1 MDKNFTNENPI
12 VVAVDIGT
20 TKVCA
25 MAGRRDLFG
34 RLEIL
39 AVGKVDSDGVLRGVV
54 SNIEKTVRAISDA
67 VRIVEQKL
75 QKTVTTV
82 HVGIAGQHIKSV
94 QHRGSKLRDNADVE
108 ISGQDI
114 RQLIMDMYK
123 LNLPPGDKIL
133 HVYPQEYSV
142 DNEQGVVDPIG
153 MSGVRLEANFHIIT
167 GQITAF
173 NNIVRC
179 VEKAGLRLADLTL
192 EPIASASSVLS
203 EEEKEAGIA
212 LVDIGGGTTDVCVYY
227 DGIIRH
233 AAIIPFGGNAVTRDI
248 KEGCNVMLNQA
259 EKLKTKFGYALADE
273 MYDDKIITIPGLKG
287 RENKEISQRNLAL
300 IIQARMEE
308 ILDYVML
315 EIEKSGYE
323 RKLTGGIVLTGGG
336 ALLNGVDKLT
346 ALHSGLESRI
356 GLPIEFLAHGYNA
369 NVSNPIYAT
378 TLGLLMEAIGH
389 VTMDEVEDKL
399 PAGRDTSRYEVE
411 LVGTPYSKG
420 SVLQAGAPQ
429 DTPTLGDPTQ
439 IQGEAGA
446 NPENEGIEQSGWMRR
461 VWDKIRNTMG
471 NDWDDEDLR

>member
-1 MDKNFTNENPI
+1 MDKNFTNKNPI

-20 TKVCA
+20 SKVCA
-25 MAGRRDLFG
+25 MAGRRDPFG

-39 AVGKVDSDGVLRGVV
+39 AVGKVESDGVLRGVV

-75 QKTVTTV
+75 QKTVRTV

-94 QHRGSKLRDNADVE
+94 QHRGSRLRDNADVE
-108 ISGQDI
+108 ISSQDI

-167 GQITAF
+167 GQITAS

-179 VEKAGLRLADLTL
+179 VEKAGLKLADLTL
-192 EPIASASSVLS
+192 EPIASSASVLS

-233 AAIIPFGGNAVTRDI
+233 AAIIPFGGNAVTKDI

-259 EKLKTKFGYALADE
+259 DKLKTKFGYALADE
-273 MYDDKIITIPGLKG
+273 VFDDKIITIPGLKG

-315 EIEKSGYE
+315 EIEKSGFE

-336 ALLNGVDKLT
+336 ALLNGIEKLA
-346 ALHSGLESRI
+346 ALHSGLETRI
-356 GLPIEFLAHGYNA
+356 GLPIEYLAHGYNA
-369 NVSNPIYAT
+369 NVSNPIYST
-378 TLGLLMEAIGH
+378 TLGLLMAAISH
-389 VTMDEVEDKL
+389 VAVDEVEDKA
-399 PAGRDTSRYEVE
+399 PVFRDTSEYEMEV
-411 LVGTPYSKG
+411 VGMPVIRETTSSTG
-420 SVLQAGAPQ
+420 TN
-429 DTPTLGDPTQ
+429 DTGGVNVVTDT
-439 IQGEAGA
+439 QGEDIAD
-446 NPENEGIEQSGWMRR
+446 PVNEGNDQPGWMRR
-461 VWDKIRNTMG
+461 VMEKIRQTMG
-471 NDWDDEDLR
+471 NDWDDEDLK